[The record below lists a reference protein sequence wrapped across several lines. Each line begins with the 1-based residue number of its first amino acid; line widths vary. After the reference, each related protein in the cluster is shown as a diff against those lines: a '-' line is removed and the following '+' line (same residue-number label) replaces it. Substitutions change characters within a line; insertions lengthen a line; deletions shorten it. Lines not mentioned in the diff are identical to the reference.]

1 MDIMYKIFLGFALL
15 VVILFLVFLNY
26 AKAEDVNPQD
36 FVKKWK
42 IVQIAPYP
50 EKAGLFQALLMNPD
64 TEHPVKLVYVICL
77 PKVNKEMVIQSIVVL
92 AYFYEKNGIKYS
104 FVYNSY
110 TKKFV
115 QKSPLEV

>member
-1 MDIMYKIFLGFALL
+1 MMYKIFLGIALL
-15 VVILFLVFLNY
+15 VVILFLVFLNF

-36 FVKKWK
+36 LVSNWK
-42 IVQIAPYP
+42 MVQIAPYP
-50 EKAGLFQALLMNPD
+50 ERAALFQALLMNPD
-64 TEHPVKLVYVICL
+64 TEHLVKLVYVICL
-77 PKVNKEMVIQSIVVL
+77 PKASKGVVQSIVVL
-92 AYFYEKNGIKYS
+92 AYFYEKDGIKYS